1 MSKKRAQPKRMLVSM
16 QVPTDLVPVLEAAMR
31 ATGYSGGQ
39 IAGECLRAG
48 LVKWASNFM
57 KAQAEAKQEFE
68 ALTSGVK
75 VLADPKK

>member
-1 MSKKRAQPKRMLVSM
+1 MTKKKTSKRMVVTM
-16 QVPTDLVPVLEAAMR
+16 QVATDLVPALEAAMR

>member
-1 MSKKRAQPKRMLVSM
+1 MTKKKTSKRMVVTM

-57 KAQAEAKQEFE
+57 KVQAEAKHEFE